1 MHNDAAN
8 DIKQLF
14 VSGYT
19 FMSLSDSIFK
29 SLTTSSLLSAGIS
42 PIYSIDVCS
51 VNEGNKNFP
60 TYSPT

>member
-29 SLTTSSLLSAGIS
+29 SLMTSSLLSAGIS
-42 PIYSIDVCS
+42 PIYSIESMQC
-51 VNEGNKNFP
+51 E
-60 TYSPT
+60 